1 MALKLG
7 EIEYLYQEKGQYPI
21 LLLDDLLS
29 ELDQERRKALL
40 DHVEGKIQTFVTG
53 TEEVNEFSAR
63 YYPVIKG
70 G

>member
-1 MALKLG
+1 
-7 EIEYLYQEKGQYPI
+7 
-21 LLLDDLLS
+21 LS